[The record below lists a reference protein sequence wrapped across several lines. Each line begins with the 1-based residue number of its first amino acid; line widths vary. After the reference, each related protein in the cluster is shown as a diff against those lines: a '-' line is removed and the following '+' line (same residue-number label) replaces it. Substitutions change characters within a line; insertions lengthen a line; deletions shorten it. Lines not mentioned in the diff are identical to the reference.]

1 MEGVPMDEDDLAYFM
16 RRANEELQ
24 RADECPDP
32 AIAEIHRKLAAHYED
47 SLAALHRIVPPPA
60 ERKAAVR
67 WAGP

>member
-1 MEGVPMDEDDLAYFM
+1 MGEDDLAYFM

-32 AIAEIHRKLAAHYED
+32 TIADIHRRLAAHYED
-47 SLAALHRIVPPPA
+47 ALAALHWIGVPPPA
-60 ERKAAVR
+60 ERKAAMR